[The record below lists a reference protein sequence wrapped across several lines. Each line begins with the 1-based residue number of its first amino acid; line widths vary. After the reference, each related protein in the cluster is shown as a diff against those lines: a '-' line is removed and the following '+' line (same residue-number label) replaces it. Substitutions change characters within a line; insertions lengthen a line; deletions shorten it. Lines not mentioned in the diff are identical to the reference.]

1 MKFMLINGPN
11 LNLLGKRDKSIYG
24 EITLAQIESTIVEKA
39 KESSA
44 DVICFQSNHEGSIV
58 DFIQEHA
65 NECSGILINPGA
77 LTHYGLSI
85 REALADVRLPTIE
98 IHLSNIHAREE
109 WRHKSV
115 IAPVCNG
122 QISGL
127 GSNGYI
133 LALEHLIGLVG
144 NVD

>member
-1 MKFMLINGPN
+1 MKFMVINGPN

-24 EITLAQIESTIVEKA
+24 EITLAQIESKIAEKA
-39 KESSA
+39 KESST
-44 DVICFQSNHEGSIV
+44 DVIFFQSNHEGSIV

-133 LALEHLIGLVG
+133 LALEHLISLIG